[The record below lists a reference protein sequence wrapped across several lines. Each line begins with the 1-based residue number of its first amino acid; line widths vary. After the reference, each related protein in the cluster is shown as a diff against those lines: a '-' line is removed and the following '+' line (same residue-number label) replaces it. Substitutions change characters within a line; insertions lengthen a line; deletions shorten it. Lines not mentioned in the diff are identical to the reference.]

1 MAKHQHI
8 AIEHLDETFSKLEPV
23 RAILPPQKGW
33 IRAIREALGMS
44 GRQLGQRLSLT
55 KARISTIE
63 RDEVRG
69 AVTLA
74 TLQRVAEAMDCQF
87 VYLLLP
93 KTSLENRVRQ
103 QVEKVVTGQLERV
116 SHSMA
121 LEQQKLSDREH
132 QKTKQKI
139 MEDMMAKLPRTLWD
153 EQ

>member
-1 MAKHQHI
+1 
-8 AIEHLDETFSKLEPV
+8 
-23 RAILPPQKGW
+23 
-33 IRAIREALGMS
+33 MS
-44 GRQLGQRLSLT
+44 GRQLGQRLGLS

-74 TLQRVAEAMDCQF
+74 TLQRVAQALDCQL

-103 QVEKVVTGQLERV
+103 QVEKVVTEQLERV